1 MAAPSPAIDPQSRW
15 PDRLAWATLALIAAV
30 ALVTFRDYGL
40 GWDDY
45 THSQYGDLLL
55 ALYTSGFRD
64 TRALSFVNLYLYG
77 GGFDMA
83 AALLAKVL
91 PFDLFETRRLAGAAV
106 GLIGLFF
113 TWRIGRRI
121 GGPLAGLLA
130 LILLAACPLYYG
142 HMFINPKD
150 APFAVAMAVFLLG
163 LVRLLEEYPKPS
175 AATLAIVGIGF
186 GLSIGSRIMAGFGV
200 ITAVLSIGL
209 LVLIDAQYH
218 GLRTARVPLGRC
230 LLRLI
235 PAAILAYAVMGL
247 VWPWSIANPLNP
259 VLAIE
264 TFSHFFEKPWH
275 ELYGGE
281 RITPPDMPRSYV
293 LVLMGLKLPEI
304 FSLLA
309 ALGLIGALVAVFR
322 PSLLPRTRAVLL
334 SIALAALL
342 PIAITV
348 ITRPAMYNGV
358 RHFVFVLPPLAVAGG
373 LAGAWIAGQAARFG
387 IVALRILAAVF
398 AVGIALPVVG
408 MVKLHPYEYA
418 FFNQIIGGARGA
430 QPLYML
436 DYWGLALKQGGNALR
451 DTLAARSEA
460 PPAGQKWKIAV
471 CGPHPPA
478 RIALGE
484 RFEPTWEPKGADFA
498 LSLGAFYCAR
508 LDAPVLVEVIRDGVI
523 FARAY
528 DLRGRTVTDLFTV
541 PPVK

>member
-1 MAAPSPAIDPQSRW
+1 MATPSPAIDPHPPW
-15 PDRLAWATLALIAAV
+15 PDRLAWATLALTAAV

-91 PFDLFETRRLAGAAV
+91 PFDLFETRRLAGAAI
-106 GLIGLFF
+106 GLIGLFA
-113 TWRIGRRI
+113 TWRIARRI
-121 GGPLAGLLA
+121 GGPLAGVLA
-130 LILLAACPLYYG
+130 LILLATCPLYYG

-163 LVRLLEEYPKPS
+163 LVRLLDEYPKPS
-175 AATLAIVGIGF
+175 AATLAIAGTGF

-200 ITAVLSIGL
+200 ITAVASIGL
-209 LVLIDAQYH
+209 QVLIDARYH
-218 GLRTARVPLGRC
+218 GLRAALAPLRGL

-247 VWPWSIANPLNP
+247 VWPWGVANPLNP
-259 VLAIE
+259 IRAIE

-309 ALGLIGALVAVFR
+309 AAGVIGALVAVFR
-322 PSLLPRTRAVLL
+322 PALLPRTRTVLFA
-334 SIALAALL
+334 IALAALL

-348 ITRPAMYNGV
+348 ITRPAMYNGI
-358 RHFVFVLPPLAVAGG
+358 RHFAFVLPPLAVAGG
-373 LAGAWIAGQAARFG
+373 LAGAWIAERATRFG
-387 IVALRILAAVF
+387 RAASRILAVIF
-398 AVGIALPVVG
+398 AAGIALPVIG
-408 MVKLHPYEYA
+408 MARLHPYEYV
-418 FFNQIIGGARGA
+418 FFNQLIGGARGA

-436 DYWGLALKQGGNALR
+436 DYWGLALKQAGNALR
-451 DTLAARSEA
+451 DTLTARGEA
-460 PPAGQKWKIAV
+460 PPAGQTWKIAV

-498 LSLGAFYCAR
+498 LSLGTFYCAR
-508 LDAPVLVEVIRDGVI
+508 LDAPLVAEVVRDGVS

-528 DLRGRTVTDLFTV
+528 DLSGRTVTDLFTQ